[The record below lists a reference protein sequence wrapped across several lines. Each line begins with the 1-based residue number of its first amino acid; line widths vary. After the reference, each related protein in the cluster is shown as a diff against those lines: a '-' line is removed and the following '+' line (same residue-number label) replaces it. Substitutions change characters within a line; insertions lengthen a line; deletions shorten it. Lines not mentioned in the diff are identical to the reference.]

1 MPLFKPHIN
10 AIQTTGYQESSHCTV
25 VGCPIYPLIRMYYE
39 IYAEM
44 LYLSPEAT
52 NAKNK
57 GTFFSSTFKVE
68 EKKVPL
74 FFELVASGL
83 RYGRFL
89 IFFFGIFRHFLK
101 LPLYKC
107 LYFYLKIGK
116 FLKRT

>member
-1 MPLFKPHIN
+1 MPKKVIVQM
-10 AIQTTGYQESSHCTV
+10 AISQYRGHMS
-25 VGCPIYPLIRMYYE
+25 
-39 IYAEM
+39 
-44 LYLSPEAT
+44 
-52 NAKNK
+52 KK

>member
-1 MPLFKPHIN
+1 MKYMPK
-10 AIQTTGYQESSHCTV
+10 GYILAQRPQMQKIKV
-25 VGCPIYPLIRMYYE
+25 L
-39 IYAEM
+39 
-44 LYLSPEAT
+44 
-52 NAKNK
+52 
-57 GTFFSSTFKVE
+57 SSTFKVE

>member
-1 MPLFKPHIN
+1 M
-10 AIQTTGYQESSHCTV
+10 